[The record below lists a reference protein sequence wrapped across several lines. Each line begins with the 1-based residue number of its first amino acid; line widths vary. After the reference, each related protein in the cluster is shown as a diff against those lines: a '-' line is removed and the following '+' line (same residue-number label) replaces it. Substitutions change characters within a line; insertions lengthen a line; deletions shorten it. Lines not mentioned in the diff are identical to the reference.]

1 MLDTFIKNRGET
13 TTFIHNNKRNDISR
27 INWDAEYDGDIAN
40 VSLDLNTNGR
50 NEHFDIQLDND
61 DLADILNIPTVNTP
75 IHKRL
80 KCDFKHKR
88 MTSKHMLSKHMLSK
102 HMTSNHMPPKHMPYM
117 IEIDD
122 INRFPS
128 PELIEN
134 NKSFYTHISSPVQN
148 EELLIPLSIKKSSR
162 GTKRYK
168 KHRRHNT
175 YKVYRHIM
183 SSKPKSSRR
192 YSRRTL

>member
-13 TTFIHNNKRNDISR
+13 TTLIHNNKHNDISK

-75 IHKRL
+75 IDKRL
-80 KCDFKHKR
+80 KYDFRPKR
-88 MTSKHMLSKHMLSK
+88 IKQL
-102 HMTSNHMPPKHMPYM
+102 PYM
-117 IEIDD
+117 VEID
-122 INRFPS
+122 NTNSP

-134 NKSFYTHISSPVQN
+134 NNPYYTHISSPVQN
-148 EELLIPLSIKKSSR
+148 EELLIPLTINKSSHR
-162 GTKRYK
+162 TKRHK
-168 KHRRHNT
+168 KRRHNT
-175 YKVYRHIM
+175 YKVYRHIK
-183 SSKPKSSRR
+183 SYKPKSSYRR
-192 YSRRTL
+192 YSRRTF

>member
-13 TTFIHNNKRNDISR
+13 TTLLHNNNHDDISR

-75 IHKRL
+75 IDRRL
-80 KCDFKHKR
+80 KSDFKQKR
-88 MTSKHMLSKHMLSK
+88 MTSKQ
-102 HMTSNHMPPKHMPYM
+102 MPYM
-117 IEIDD
+117 IEIED

-134 NKSFYTHISSPVQN
+134 NKQTYTHISSPLQN
-148 EELLIPLSIKKSSR
+148 EELLIPLTIKKSSR
-162 GTKRYK
+162 LSKRHK
-168 KHRRHNT
+168 KRRNSHNT
-175 YKVYRHIM
+175 YKVYRHIK
-183 SSKPKSSRR
+183 SSNPKSSRR
-192 YSRRTL
+192 SKRYSRRTF

>member
-13 TTFIHNNKRNDISR
+13 TTLLHNNNHDDISR

-75 IHKRL
+75 IDRRL
-80 KCDFKHKR
+80 KSDFKQKR
-88 MTSKHMLSKHMLSK
+88 MA
-102 HMTSNHMPPKHMPYM
+102 SNHMPYM
-117 IEIDD
+117 IEIED
-122 INRFPS
+122 INRLPS

-134 NKSFYTHISSPVQN
+134 NKPAYTHISSPLQN
-148 EELLIPLSIKKSSR
+148 EELLIPLTIKKSSR
-162 GTKRYK
+162 LSKRHK
-168 KHRRHNT
+168 KRRNSHNT
-175 YKVYRHIM
+175 YKVYRHIK
-183 SSKPKSSRR
+183 SSNPKSSRR
-192 YSRRTL
+192 SKRYSRRTF

>member
-13 TTFIHNNKRNDISR
+13 TTLIHNNKHNDISR

-40 VSLDLNTNGR
+40 VSLNLNTNGR
-50 NEHFDIQLDND
+50 NERFDIQLNND

-80 KCDFKHKR
+80 KYDFNQKR
-88 MTSKHMLSKHMLSK
+88 MKQI
-102 HMTSNHMPPKHMPYM
+102 PYM
-117 IEIDD
+117 VEIDD

-134 NKSFYTHISSPVQN
+134 KEPFYTHISSPVQN
-148 EELLIPLSIKKSSR
+148 EELLIPLTIKKSSR
-162 GTKRYK
+162 GSKRHK
-168 KHRRHNT
+168 KRRTHNT
-175 YKVYRHIM
+175 YKVYRHIK

-192 YSRRTL
+192 SNRYSRRTF

>member
-13 TTFIHNNKRNDISR
+13 TTLIHNNNNHNDISK

-75 IHKRL
+75 IDRRL
-80 KCDFKHKR
+80 KSDFKQKR
-88 MTSKHMLSKHMLSK
+88 MTKQI
-102 HMTSNHMPPKHMPYM
+102 PYM
-117 IEIDD
+117 IEMDD
-122 INRFPS
+122 INRFPR

-134 NKSFYTHISSPVQN
+134 NAPFYTHVSSPVRN
-148 EELLIPLSIKKSSR
+148 EELLVPLTIKKSSR
-162 GTKRYK
+162 GTKRHK
-168 KHRRHNT
+168 RRRHNT
-175 YKVYRHIM
+175 YKVYRHIK
-183 SSKPKSSRR
+183 SSNPKSSRR
-192 YSRRTL
+192 SKRYSRRTF